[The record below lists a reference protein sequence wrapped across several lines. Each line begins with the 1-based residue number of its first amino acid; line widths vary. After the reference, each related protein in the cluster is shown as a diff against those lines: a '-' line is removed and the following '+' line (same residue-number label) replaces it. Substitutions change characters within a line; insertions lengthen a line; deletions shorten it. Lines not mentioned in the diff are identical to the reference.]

1 MKDDNLPNIFS
12 NSEDEKELSLDEIMA
27 ADAKDSQNE
36 DKLINKQRKKKTT
49 KKLVIIG
56 AGVALT
62 CSIAAGML
70 ILDPFGSGLKLD
82 GNDKPNPSVTQT
94 EKSGL
99 PELKVD
105 PEKLVG
111 GEEDFAQGSK
121 KFPIKIDEWQETR
134 SGDQDEK
141 ELQQSILNA
150 YAGSGIASSAG
161 TLPSE
166 AAGYTS
172 DQSKKTNEDGSLNPA
187 YSFWTQESFVAE
199 VGEYTERLIN
209 PVFGGWE
216 LYQYSS
222 YPANQFFDVNL
233 IADMFTS
240 DWRIENADKPY
251 SEYVPVYADWA
262 GNDYGQGEFLLVSG
276 SRWIGQVTSSTTEF
290 TYNPEEEQY
299 TAVMTAEIKYTAWAK
314 DQSKLEKTGTLTLNL
329 VPNVNQL
336 NESGHKVLI
345 SSASLK
351 VDG

>member
-27 ADAKDSQNE
+27 ADAKDSENE

-70 ILDPFGSGLKLD
+70 ILDPFGSGFKSD
-82 GNDKPNPSVTQT
+82 GNDESNPSVTQT
-94 EKSGL
+94 ADPKEMM
-99 PELKVD
+99 EVD
-105 PEKLVG
+105 PKDLIST
-111 GEEDFAQGSK
+111 EEDFATGSK
-121 KFPIKIDEWQETR
+121 RFPIKTDEWQEIR
-134 SGDQDEK
+134 AADQDTND
-141 ELQQSILNA
+141 LRQSIVET
-150 YAGSGIASSAG
+150 YAGSGLASSSG

-172 DQSKKTNEDGSLNPA
+172 DQSKKMNEDGSLNPA
-187 YSFWTQESFVAE
+187 YSFWTSESFVAE

-209 PVFGGWE
+209 PVFGGWD
-216 LYQYSS
+216 LYQYSA
-222 YPANQFFDVNL
+222 YPASQFFDVNL
-233 IADMFTS
+233 LADMFTS

-251 SEYVPVYADWA
+251 SEYVPVMADWT
-262 GNDYGQGEFLLVSG
+262 GNDYGMGDVLLESG
-276 SRWIGQVTSSTTEF
+276 SRWIGEVTSSTTEF
-290 TYNPEEEQY
+290 TFNPEEEQY
-299 TAVMTAEIKYTAWAK
+299 TAVMVANIKYTAWTK
-314 DQSKLEKTGTLTLNL
+314 DQGKLEKTGTLTLNL
-329 VPNVNQL
+329 VPNLNQL